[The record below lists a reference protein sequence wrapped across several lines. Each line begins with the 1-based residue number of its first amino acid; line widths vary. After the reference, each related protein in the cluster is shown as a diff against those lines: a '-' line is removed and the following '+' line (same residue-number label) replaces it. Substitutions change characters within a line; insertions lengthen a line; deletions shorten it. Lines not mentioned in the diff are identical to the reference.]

1 MIKRIMND
9 PLVRGS
15 IVLVVAFGIFN
26 VLNFA
31 FHIVMARSLETAD
44 YGVLATL
51 FSIMYIM
58 GFFTESIQT
67 VIAKYSTAQK
77 SDGKVASLLR
87 RSLHRVG
94 KPALILF
101 GCYLLAAFALSP
113 LLEISW
119 FLIAVNG
126 LMIFCAFYLPVTR
139 GVLQGKQ
146 RFGALG
152 LNMIVE
158 GAVKIVIAS
167 ALVLVGWRVY
177 GALVGTILGAVGA
190 YIMSLVSLSKIRN
203 TREEHADAS
212 NIYAY
217 GKPTFILIMGLMIFY
232 SLDVI
237 LAKLF
242 FDSTTAGMYA
252 IASVLAKTIFL
263 GTQPISKAMFPLAA
277 ENDAS
282 AEKSKK
288 KILLKALYII
298 VLLIATALAL
308 FYLAPHFIIDIFSG
322 KDIVDA
328 AKILLPLG
336 AGFSLVSIS
345 NLMILY
351 HLSRKSVRYSWLIF
365 IPVAVQAILLWMFSS
380 NLMQFSIALLCASVT
395 LLGVTLIMVVIGRRK
410 EA

>member
-1 MIKRIMND
+1 MDD

-15 IVLVVAFGIFN
+15 IVLVAAFGIFN

-101 GCYLLAAFALSP
+101 GCYLVAAFALSP
-113 LLEISW
+113 LLEIPW

-139 GVLQGKQ
+139 GVLQGKR

-158 GAVKIVIAS
+158 GAVKIIIAS
-167 ALVLVGWRVY
+167 LLVFIGWRVY
-177 GALVGTILGAVGA
+177 GALIGTILGAAGA
-190 YIMSLVSLSKIRN
+190 YVMSLFSLREIRKVK
-203 TREEHADAS
+203 EEHADAS
-212 NIYAY
+212 NIYSY
-217 GKPTFILIMGLMIFY
+217 GKPAFILIMGLMIFY

-277 ENDAS
+277 EDEAG
-282 AEKSKK
+282 AEKGKK
-288 KILLKALYII
+288 KILFKALYII
-298 VLLIATALAL
+298 VLLIAVALAL
-308 FYLAPHFIIDIFSG
+308 FYIAPRFIIDIFSG
-322 KDIVDA
+322 KDIVEA
-328 AKILLPLG
+328 AAILLPLG
-336 AGFSLVSIS
+336 AGFSFVSVS
-345 NLMILY
+345 NLLILY

-365 IPVAVQAILLWMFSS
+365 IPVVVQAFLLFTFSS
-380 NLMQFSIALLCASVT
+380 SLAQFAMAFMGASAVLLIVT
-395 LLGVTLIMVVIGRRK
+395 LSMVVIGRRK
-410 EA
+410 GA

>member
-1 MIKRIMND
+1 MND

-101 GCYLLAAFALSP
+101 GCYLLSAFALSP